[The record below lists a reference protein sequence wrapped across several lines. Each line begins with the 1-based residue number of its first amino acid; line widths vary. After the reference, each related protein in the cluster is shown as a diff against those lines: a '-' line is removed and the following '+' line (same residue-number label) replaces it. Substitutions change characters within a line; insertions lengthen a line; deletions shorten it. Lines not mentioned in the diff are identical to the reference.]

1 MAQVDGAKRSAL
13 PTGSDDDNGLLPAF
27 SWAGMETGG
36 KKPRWPGAE
45 VAMKKELENSGKI
58 LIYQN
63 EKGDTKVDVYFEEDT
78 IWMTQKSMC
87 ELYQVAKSS
96 ISEHISNI
104 FKDGELEPAATV
116 RKFRTVQIE
125 GGRQVARERDY
136 YNLDMILAVGYRV
149 RSNVG
154 SHFRRWASGV
164 LTEYMKKGFALNDE
178 RLRNPRE
185 FGADY
190 FDELLERIRDIRAS
204 EKRVYQKVKDIFALS
219 VDYDSKSPAA
229 QNFFKS
235 VQNKL
240 EYAATGYTAPE
251 IIAARADASKDNM
264 GLTSFKGARVR
275 RGDVTVAKNY
285 MTQEEIS
292 TLNLI
297 VNMYLDYA
305 ELQAKGHH
313 PMHMADWER
322 KLGEFLRFNGRDVL
336 ENFGTVK
343 REVAEQ
349 LALDEYEQF
358 DAHRRALEAEDDFAE
373 LATDVKKLKP

>member
-1 MAQVDGAKRSAL
+1 MS
-13 PTGSDDDNGLLPAF
+13 N
-27 SWAGMETGG
+27 
-36 KKPRWPGAE
+36 E
-45 VAMKKELENSGKI
+45 VENTGKI

-63 EKGDTKVDVYFEEDT
+63 EKGDTRIDVYFESDT
-78 IWMTQKSMC
+78 IWMTQKAMC

-96 ISEHISNI
+96 VSEHISNI
-104 FKDGELEPAATV
+104 FKDGELEPEATV

-125 GGRQVARERDY
+125 GTRQVTRERDY

-154 SHFRRWASGV
+154 IHFRRWASSV

-204 EKRVYQKVKDIFALS
+204 EKRVYQKVKEIFALS
-219 VDYDSKSPAA
+219 VDYDSKSQVA

-240 EYAATGYTAPE
+240 EYAATGHTAPE
-251 IIAARADASKDNM
+251 LIANRADAFKDNM
-264 GLTSFKGARVR
+264 GLTSFKGVKVR

-285 MTQEEIS
+285 MTHEEIS

-305 ELQAKGHH
+305 ELQAKGHN
-313 PMHMADWER
+313 PMHMADWES
-322 KLGEFLRFNGRDVL
+322 KLGDFLRFNGREVL

-343 REVAEQ
+343 REVAEK
-349 LALDEYEQF
+349 LALKQYEQY
-358 DAHRRALEAEDDFAE
+358 DANRRVLEASDNVDE
-373 LATDVKKLKP
+373 LTADVKRLKP

>member
-1 MAQVDGAKRSAL
+1 MS
-13 PTGSDDDNGLLPAF
+13 N
-27 SWAGMETGG
+27 
-36 KKPRWPGAE
+36 E
-45 VAMKKELENSGKI
+45 VENTGKI

-63 EKGDTKVDVYFEEDT
+63 EKGDTKIDVYFEEDT
-78 IWMTQKSMC
+78 IWMTQRSMA
-87 ELYQVAKSS
+87 ELYQVTPQN
-96 ISEHISNI
+96 ITTHIKHI
-104 FKDGELEPAATV
+104 YEDGELEQRATCKSYLQV
-116 RKFRTVQIE
+116 QMEGNRQIRRDTKF
-125 GGRQVARERDY
+125 

-154 SHFRRWASGV
+154 IHFRRWASGV
-164 LTEYMKKGFALNDE
+164 LTEYMKKGFVLNDE

-204 EKRVYQKVKDIFALS
+204 EKRVYQKVKEIFALS
-219 VDYDSKSPAA
+219 VDYDSKSQIA

-240 EYAATGYTAPE
+240 EYAATGHTAPE
-251 IIAARADASKDNM
+251 LIAKRADASKDNM
-264 GLTSFKGARVR
+264 GLTSFKGAKVR

-285 MTQEEIS
+285 MTHEEIS

-313 PMHMADWER
+313 PMHMADWES
-322 KLGEFLRFNGRDVL
+322 KLVDFLRFNGREVL
-336 ENFGTVK
+336 ENFGMVK
-343 REVAEQ
+343 REVAEK
-349 LALDEYEQF
+349 LALEQYERY
-358 DAHRRALEAEDDFAE
+358 DANRRVLEASDDVDE
-373 LATDVKKLKP
+373 LTADVKRLKP

>member
-1 MAQVDGAKRSAL
+1 MSGEPAN
-13 PTGSDDDNGLLPAF
+13 TG
-27 SWAGMETGG
+27 
-36 KKPRWPGAE
+36 R
-45 VAMKKELENSGKI
+45 I

-63 EKGDTKVDVYFEEDT
+63 EKGDTKIDVYFEEDT
-78 IWMTQKSMC
+78 IWMTQRSMA
-87 ELYQVAKSS
+87 ELYQVTPQN
-96 ISEHISNI
+96 ITTHIKHI
-104 FKDGELEPAATV
+104 YEDGELEQRATCKSYLQV
-116 RKFRTVQIE
+116 QMEGNRQIRRDTKF
-125 GGRQVARERDY
+125 
-136 YNLDMILAVGYRV
+136 YNLDMILAVGYRA

-154 SHFRRWASGV
+154 IHFRRWASGV
-164 LTEYMKKGFALNDE
+164 LTEYMKKGFVLNDE

-204 EKRVYQKVKDIFALS
+204 EKRVYQKVKEIFALS
-219 VDYDSKSPAA
+219 VDYDSKSQIA

-240 EYAATGYTAPE
+240 EYAATGHTAPE
-251 IIAARADASKDNM
+251 LIAERADASKDNM
-264 GLTSFKGARVR
+264 GLTSFKGVKVR

-285 MTQEEIS
+285 MTHEEIS

-313 PMHMADWER
+313 PMHMAEWES
-322 KLGEFLRFNGRDVL
+322 KLGDFLRFNGREVL

-343 REVAEQ
+343 REMAEK
-349 LALDEYEQF
+349 LALEQYEQF
-358 DAHRRALEAEDDFAE
+358 DAHRRMLEAADDVDE
-373 LATDVKKLKP
+373 LTADVKRLKP

>member
-1 MAQVDGAKRSAL
+1 MNDK
-13 PTGSDDDNGLLPAF
+13 PTN
-27 SWAGMETGG
+27 T
-36 KKPRWPGAE
+36 
-45 VAMKKELENSGKI
+45 GKI

-63 EKGDTKVDVYFEEDT
+63 EKGDTKIDAYFEEDT
-78 IWMTQKSMC
+78 IWMTQQAMC
-87 ELYQVAKSS
+87 DLYQVAKSS
-96 ISEHISNI
+96 ISEHISHI
-104 FKDGELEPAATV
+104 FRDGELEPQATV

-125 GGRQVARERDY
+125 GNRQVTRERDY

-149 RSNVG
+149 RSGVG
-154 SHFRRWASGV
+154 IHFRRWASGV
-164 LTEYMKKGFALNDE
+164 LTEYMKKGFVLNDE
-178 RLRNPRE
+178 RLREPKE

-204 EKRVYQKVKDIFALS
+204 EKRIYQKVKEIFALS
-219 VDYDSKSPAA
+219 VDYDSKNPIA

-251 IIAARADASKDNM
+251 IIAARADSAKNNM
-264 GLTSFKGARVR
+264 GLTTFKGAKVR

-285 MTQEEIS
+285 MTHDEIS

-305 ELQAKGHH
+305 ELQAKGRR
-313 PMHMADWER
+313 PMHMADWEN
-322 KLGEFLRFNGRDVL
+322 KLGEFLRFNGREVL

-343 REVAEQ
+343 REVAEK
-349 LALDEYEQF
+349 LALEQYEQYN
-358 DAHRRALEAEDDFAE
+358 AHRRMLEAADDVDE
-373 LATDVKKLKP
+373 LTADVKRLKR

>member
-1 MAQVDGAKRSAL
+1 MS
-13 PTGSDDDNGLLPAF
+13 N
-27 SWAGMETGG
+27 
-36 KKPRWPGAE
+36 
-45 VAMKKELENSGKI
+45 ELENTGKI

-63 EKGDTKVDVYFEEDT
+63 EKGDTKIDVYFEEDT
-78 IWMTQKSMC
+78 IWMTQRSMA
-87 ELYQVAKSS
+87 ELYQVTPQN
-96 ISEHISNI
+96 ITLHIKHI
-104 FKDGELEPAATV
+104 YQDGELDPAATCKQYLQV
-116 RKFRTVQIE
+116 QTEGARKIRRNTKL
-125 GGRQVARERDY
+125 

-154 SHFRRWASGV
+154 MHFRRWASGI
-164 LTEYMKKGFALNDE
+164 LSEYMKKGFVLNDD
-178 RLRNPRE
+178 RLRNPKE

-190 FDELLERIRDIRAS
+190 FDELLERIRDIRA
-204 EKRVYQKVKDIFALS
+204 VYQKVKEIFALS
-219 VDYDSKSPAA
+219 VDYDSKSPIA

-240 EYAATGYTAPE
+240 EYAATGHTAPE

-264 GLTSFKGARVR
+264 GLTNFKGAKVR

-305 ELQAKGHH
+305 ELQAKGRH
-313 PMHMADWER
+313 PMHMADWEN
-322 KLGEFLRFNGRDVL
+322 KLGDFLRFNGRDVL

-343 REVAEQ
+343 REVAEK
-349 LALDEYEQF
+349 LALTQYEQY
-358 DAHRRALEAEDDFAE
+358 DAHRRKLEAQDDVDE
-373 LATDVKKLKP
+373 LTADVKRLKP

>member
-1 MAQVDGAKRSAL
+1 MS
-13 PTGSDDDNGLLPAF
+13 N
-27 SWAGMETGG
+27 
-36 KKPRWPGAE
+36 
-45 VAMKKELENSGKI
+45 ELENTGKI

-63 EKGDTKVDVYFEEDT
+63 EKGDTKIDVYFEEDT
-78 IWMTQKSMC
+78 IWMTQRSMA
-87 ELYQVAKSS
+87 ELYQVTPQN
-96 ISEHISNI
+96 ITLHIKHI
-104 FKDGELEPAATV
+104 YQDGELDPAATCKQYLQV
-116 RKFRTVQIE
+116 QTEGTRKIQ
-125 GGRQVARERDY
+125 RDTKF
-136 YNLDMILAVGYRV
+136 YNLDMVLAIGYRV

-154 SHFRRWASGV
+154 MHFRRWSSGI
-164 LTEYMKKGFALNDE
+164 LTEYMKKGFVLNDE

-219 VDYDSKSPAA
+219 VDYDSKSLIA

-240 EYAATGYTAPE
+240 EYAATGHTAPE

-264 GLTSFKGARVR
+264 GLTNFKGAKVR
-275 RGDVTVAKNY
+275 RSDVTVAKNY
-285 MTQEEIS
+285 MTHEEIS

-305 ELQAKGHH
+305 ELQAKGRH
-313 PMHMADWER
+313 PMHMADWEN
-322 KLGEFLRFNGRDVL
+322 KLGDFLRFNGRDVL

-343 REVAEQ
+343 REVAEK
-349 LALDEYEQF
+349 LALTQYEQY
-358 DAHRRALEAEDDFAE
+358 DAHRRKLEAQDDVDE
-373 LATDVKKLKP
+373 LTADVKRLKP

>member
-1 MAQVDGAKRSAL
+1 MSNELAN
-13 PTGSDDDNGLLPAF
+13 TG
-27 SWAGMETGG
+27 
-36 KKPRWPGAE
+36 R
-45 VAMKKELENSGKI
+45 I

-63 EKGDTKVDVYFEEDT
+63 EKGDTKVDVYFVEDT
-78 IWMTQKSMC
+78 IWMTQRTMA
-87 ELYQVAKSS
+87 ELYQTTPQNITS
-96 ISEHISNI
+96 HIKNVYE
-104 FKDGELEPAATV
+104 DGELVVDSTC
-116 RKFRTVQIE
+116 KDFLQVQIE
-125 GGRQVARERDY
+125 GAREVQRARKF

-154 SHFRRWASGV
+154 IHFRRWASGI

-178 RLRNPRE
+178 RLRNPKE

-219 VDYDSKSPAA
+219 VDYDSRSDAA
-229 QNFFKS
+229 QLFFKS
-235 VQNKL
+235 AQNKL

-264 GLTSFKGARVR
+264 GLTAFKGAKVR
-275 RGDVTVAKNY
+275 RSDVTIAKNY

-305 ELQAKGHH
+305 ELQAKQHH
-313 PMHMADWER
+313 VMHMADWEE
-322 KLGEFLRFNGRDVL
+322 KLNQFLQFNGRDVL
-336 ENFGTVK
+336 QNFGNVK
-343 REVAEQ
+343 REIAEA
-349 LALDEYEQF
+349 LAITEYEKY
-358 DAHRRALEAEDDFAE
+358 DAHRRMIEAVNADE
-373 LATDVKKLKP
+373 LAEEVKQIKG

>member
-1 MAQVDGAKRSAL
+1 MS
-13 PTGSDDDNGLLPAF
+13 NE
-27 SWAGMETGG
+27 MENT
-36 KKPRWPGAE
+36 
-45 VAMKKELENSGKI
+45 GKI

-63 EKGDTKVDVYFEEDT
+63 EKGDTKIDVYFEEDT
-78 IWMTQKSMC
+78 IWMTQRSMA
-87 ELYQVAKSS
+87 ELYQVTPQN
-96 ISEHISNI
+96 ITLHIKHI
-104 FKDGELEPAATV
+104 YQDGELDPAATCKQYLQV
-116 RKFRTVQIE
+116 QTEGTRKIQ
-125 GGRQVARERDY
+125 RDTKF
-136 YNLDMILAVGYRV
+136 YNLDMVLAIGYRV

-154 SHFRRWASGV
+154 MHFRRWASGI
-164 LTEYMKKGFALNDE
+164 LTEYMKKGFVLNDD
-178 RLRNPRE
+178 RLRNPKE

-219 VDYDSKSPAA
+219 VDYDSKSLIA

-240 EYAATGYTAPE
+240 EYAATGHTAPE

-264 GLTSFKGARVR
+264 GLTNFKGAKVR
-275 RGDVTVAKNY
+275 RSDVTVAKNY

-305 ELQAKGHH
+305 ELQAKGRH
-313 PMHMADWER
+313 PMHMADWEN
-322 KLGEFLRFNGRDVL
+322 KLGDFLRFNGRDVL

-343 REVAEQ
+343 REVAEK
-349 LALDEYEQF
+349 LALTQYEQY
-358 DAHRRALEAEDDFAE
+358 DAHRRKLEAQDDVDE
-373 LATDVKKLKP
+373 LTADVKRLKS